1 MNQKSICISPTLV
14 GTVICKKKKP
24 DEFKVVKN
32 RILSQIIND
41 KVMIKFR
48 VLKKTTT

>member
-1 MNQKSICISPTLV
+1 M
-14 GTVICKKKKP
+14 

-32 RILSQIIND
+32 RILLQIIND

-48 VLKKTTT
+48 VFKKIIM

>member
-1 MNQKSICISPTLV
+1 M
-14 GTVICKKKKP
+14 

-41 KVMIKFR
+41 KVTIKFR
-48 VLKKTTT
+48 VLKKQQRDVIKYVCTFNNKLLYTQIK

>member
-1 MNQKSICISPTLV
+1 M
-14 GTVICKKKKP
+14 VICKKKKKL

-32 RILSQIIND
+32 RILLQIIND

-48 VLKKTTT
+48 VFKKIIM

>member
-1 MNQKSICISPTLV
+1 M
-14 GTVICKKKKP
+14 VICKKNS

-32 RILSQIIND
+32 RILLQIIND

-48 VLKKTTT
+48 VLKNNNVML